1 MRSINE
7 ESIWPLLGI
16 LKGNLVKKLRVVQ
29 TRVLLCNIN
38 AKQKPPQI
46 IRSYFSDT
54 FLYFMVHFPYFS
66 HFLFVVLK
74 YVQLFQHRKQCFIKK
89 NKRDIRVNL
98 YK

>member
-7 ESIWPLLGI
+7 ESIWPLLGN

-46 IRSYFSDT
+46 IRSYLADT
-54 FLYFMVHFPYFS
+54 FLYFMIHFPCFS

-74 YVQLFQHRKQCFIKK
+74 YVQLFFNTGNTALLKK
-89 NKRDIRVNL
+89 KI
-98 YK
+98 YKS

>member
-7 ESIWPLLGI
+7 ESIWPLLGN

-38 AKQKPPQI
+38 AKQKPPHI
-46 IRSYFSDT
+46 IRSYLSHT
-54 FLYFMVHFPYFS
+54 FLYFMIHFPYFS

-74 YVQLFQHRKQCFIKK
+74 YVPLFFNIGNCTLLKEKK
-89 NKRDIRVNL
+89 NESL